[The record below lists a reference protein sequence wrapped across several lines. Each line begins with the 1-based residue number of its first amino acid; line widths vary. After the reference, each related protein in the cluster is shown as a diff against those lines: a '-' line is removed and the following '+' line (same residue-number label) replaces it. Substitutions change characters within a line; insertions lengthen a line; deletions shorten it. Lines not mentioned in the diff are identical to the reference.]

1 MEALARS
8 ETGPEHAPGST
19 IASIHA
25 AINKKGLAPHV
36 GADLSV
42 MDRDARAM
50 RGDGPFLFTQVNK
63 DVGVPEVT
71 EHILAAWREVLGK
84 AA

>member
-1 MEALARS
+1 VPRKG
-8 ETGPEHAPGST
+8 GPGITQSDLLV
-19 IASIHA
+19 
-25 AINKKGLAPHV
+25 INKKDLAPHV
-36 GADLSV
+36 GADLGV

-63 DVGVPEVT
+63 DIGVPEVV
-71 EHILAAWREVLGK
+71 EHILAAWREAVGK